1 MKYFSEKLK
10 KVYDTVEDLETAEKE
25 FDEKHEKE
33 LALKEERKQRAQEVE
48 DAYKKYLDLRA
59 NFIKDYKSYHM
70 TLTEKDLPNT
80 TGLSLFDLF
89 DSFWF

>member
-59 NFIKDYKSYHM
+59 NFIKDYKEYSINRVFS
-70 TLTEKDLPNT
+70 LNDLLDN
-80 TGLSLFDLF
+80 
-89 DSFWF
+89 FWTII